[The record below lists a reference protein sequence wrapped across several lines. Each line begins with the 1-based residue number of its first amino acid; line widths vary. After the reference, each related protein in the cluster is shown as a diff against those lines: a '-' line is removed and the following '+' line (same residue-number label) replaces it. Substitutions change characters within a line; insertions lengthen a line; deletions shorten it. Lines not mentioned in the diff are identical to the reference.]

1 MFFSVKGFPCN
12 LTSQQL
18 DNVLRRYG
26 SVGSE
31 FNTCTSFSLET
42 HSGRTRGKIDN
53 TFRLREMEKERKN
66 CKTLPSER
74 RKCNIIPER

>member
-1 MFFSVKGFPCN
+1 MFFFSVKGVPCN

-18 DNVLRRYG
+18 DNVLSWYG

-53 TFRLREMEKERKN
+53 TFRLREMEKERK
-66 CKTLPSER
+66 KIER
-74 RKCNIIPER
+74 PCLLRDGSVI